1 MSTLRVLAAVAA
13 LAATAA
19 SAQNFPFPQHPRYAA
34 GSIVPSHRTQA
45 QRDQDVRDAYGRWKT
60 AYLRT
65 AGTVGGNTLYRVV
78 CDTDGNDNTVSEG
91 QGYGIVVVA
100 LMAGHDPDARTIVDG
115 LWRYF
120 DAHRSG
126 GDARLMSWN
135 INANG
140 QIQQGNSSAFD
151 GDNDIALGL
160 LIAASQWGGGGAID
174 YRAKALDVIAGQA
187 ASVMGPASHLPLLGD
202 WVTPNGTQY
211 NQYTTRTSDFMPA
224 HFLNFHAASGTALWR
239 QAIDATSAAVE
250 HLQTTYSVFGATT
263 TGLVPDFAVRETATS
278 TQLKPAPAGF
288 LEGPHDGHYN
298 YNAGRVPWR
307 LATHAVLH
315 ADAASARQ
323 ARRLSLWIAS
333 STGGVATNIR
343 PGYLLDGTPIAT
355 DYFTTFFAAPLGA
368 AAMVT
373 PTQQT
378 WLNAVYDSV
387 RTRQEGYYED
397 SVALLALMLMAGTYW
412 DPVAIDRIFADPME
426 SIAP

>member
-1 MSTLRVLAAVAA
+1 MSTLRIIAA
-13 LAATAA
+13 LAVFTAGAATA
-19 SAQNFPFPQHPRYAA
+19 QNHPFPQHPRLAT
-34 GSIVPSHRTQA
+34 GSIVPNHRTQA
-45 QRDQDVRDAYGRWKT
+45 QRDQDVRDAYGRWKA

-65 AGTVGGNTLYRVV
+65 AGTVGGNTLWRVV

-91 QGYGIVVVA
+91 QGYGLVVVS
-100 LMAGHDPDARTIVDG
+100 LMAGHDPDARAIVDG
-115 LWRYF
+115 LWRYV

-126 GDARLMSWN
+126 GDSRLMSWN

-140 QIQQGNSSAFD
+140 QWQQGNSSAFD
-151 GDNDIALGL
+151 GDNDIALGM
-160 LIAASQWGGGGAID
+160 LIAASQWGSGGAID

-187 ASVMGPASHLPLLGD
+187 ASVMGPASSLPLLGD
-202 WVTPNGTQY
+202 WVTPNGAQY
-211 NQYTTRTSDFMPA
+211 NQYTVRPSDFTPA
-224 HFLNFHAASGTALWR
+224 HFLNFHSASNAAIWK
-239 QAIDATSAAVE
+239 QAIAATSNAIE
-250 HLQTTYSVFGATT
+250 HLQTTYSVSGAAT
-263 TGLVPDFAVRETATS
+263 TGLVPDFAIREAAAS
-278 TQLKPAPAGF
+278 TQLKPANAGF

-307 LATHAVLH
+307 LAAHAVLH
-315 ADAASARQ
+315 ADRASARQ
-323 ARRLSLWIAS
+323 ARRLSTWAAQ

-355 DYFTTFFAAPLGA
+355 DYFTSFFAAPIGA

-373 PTQQT
+373 PSQQT

-397 SVALLALMLMAGTYW
+397 SVALLSLMLMAGTYW
-412 DPVAIDRIFADPME
+412 DPVAIDRIFADPLE